1 MSEYVSVEI
10 ENALA
15 RVTLNRPEVHNAFN
29 QDMIAQLHEA
39 FIKLAVNDDVHIIV
53 LSGAG
58 KSFSA
63 GADMNWMKAAAG
75 YSEEENFQD
84 ALALANMLKSLYELP
99 QLTIAAVHGAAMGG
113 GMGLVACCDL
123 VIAAADTKF
132 ALSEVKL
139 GLIPATIS
147 PYVMRAIGKRQAR
160 RYFQTGEFI
169 PAADALNIGL
179 IHEIAADAAAV
190 AQLVEDKIA
199 LALRNGPQ
207 AMRAAKA
214 LVDDISGAGVIADT
228 ELHDTAIRIAKIRSG
243 EEAQEGLSAF
253 LEKRKPSWQQS

>member
-1 MSEYVSVEI
+1 MSEFVTVEKEVSV
-10 ENALA
+10 A
-15 RVTLNRPEVHNAFN
+15 RVILNRPDVHNAFN
-29 QDMIAQLHEA
+29 QDMIAELHEV
-39 FIKLAVNDDVHIIV
+39 FIKLAVDEDAHIVV

-84 ALALANMLKSLYELP
+84 AHALAQMLKSLYELP

-113 GMGLVACCDL
+113 GMGLVSCCD
-123 VIAAADTKF
+123 VVVAAEDTKF
-132 ALSEVKL
+132 ALSEVKI

-147 PYVMRAIGKRQAR
+147 PYVLRAIGRRQVR

-169 PAADALNIGL
+169 PAQTALNIGL
-179 IHEIAADAAAV
+179 IHEVAHDAEAV
-190 AQLVEDKIA
+190 KTSVEEKIERA
-199 LALRNGPQ
+199 LKNGPQ
-207 AMRAAKA
+207 AMRAAKELA
-214 LVDDISGAGVIADT
+214 DDISAAGVIAET
-228 ELHDTAIRIAKIRSG
+228 ELHDTAIRIAKIRCG

-253 LEKRKPSWQQS
+253 LEKRKPSWAK

>member
-1 MSEYVSVEI
+1 MSKHVIVETEKGI
-10 ENALA
+10 A
-15 RVTLNRPEVHNAFN
+15 RVTLNRGEVHNAFN
-29 QDMIAQLHEA
+29 QDMIADLHEA
-39 FIKLAVNDDVHIIV
+39 FIKLAVADDVNIV
-53 LSGAG
+53 VLTGAG

-63 GADMNWMKAAAG
+63 GADMNWMKEAAT

-113 GMGLVACCDL
+113 GMGLVSCCDF
-123 VIAAADTKF
+123 VIAAEDTKF

-139 GLIPATIS
+139 GLIPATIA

-160 RYFQTGEFI
+160 RYFQTAEFI
-169 PAADALNIGL
+169 SAAHALNIGL
-179 IHEIAADAAAV
+179 IHEVVENAEAV
-190 AQLVEDKIA
+190 SAKLEEK
-199 LALRNGPQ
+199 LALIAKNGPE

-228 ELHDTAIRIAKIRSG
+228 ELYDTAIRIAKIRAG

-253 LEKRKPSWQQS
+253 LEKRQANWIK

>member
-1 MSEYVSVEI
+1 MSEYVIVKKEDTV
-10 ENALA
+10 A
-15 RVTLNRPEVHNAFN
+15 RVILNRGEVHNAFN
-29 QDMIAQLHEA
+29 QDMIAELHEV
-39 FIKLAVNDDVHIIV
+39 FIKLAVDEDTHIVV
-53 LSGAG
+53 LSGDG

-63 GADMNWMKAAAG
+63 GADMNWMKAAAK
-75 YSEEENFQD
+75 YSQEENFQD

-113 GMGLVACCDL
+113 GMGLVSCCDY
-123 VIAAADTKF
+123 VIAAEGTKF

-169 PAADALNIGL
+169 PVEKALDIGL
-179 IHEIAADAAAV
+179 IHEAVKDMDALNAK
-190 AQLVEDKIA
+190 VEDVVRLVLK
-199 LALRNGPQ
+199 NGPQ
-207 AMRAAKA
+207 AMRESKF

-253 LEKRKPSWQQS
+253 LEKRKPSWIK